1 MMKLIKLEQP
11 SCTPC
16 QLVSNYLKEKGIEFE
31 AIDVT
36 VRPEVAAEYGV
47 MGVPVTILLDGEG
60 KEVKRSSGFKPNELD
75 ELIFKIENYK

>member
-1 MMKLIKLEQP
+1 MKLIKLEQP

-36 VRPEVAAEYGV
+36 QRPEIAAEYGV
-47 MGVPVTILLDGEG
+47 MGVPVTILLDEKGN
-60 KEVKRSSGFKPNELD
+60 EVKRSIGFKPDELD
-75 ELIFKIENYK
+75 IMVKIVGGQ

>member
-1 MMKLIKLEQP
+1 MKLIKLEQP

-36 VRPEVAAEYGV
+36 ERPEVAAEYGV
-47 MGVPVTILLDGEG
+47 MGVPVTILLDKEG
-60 KEVKRSSGFKPNELD
+60 NEVTRSSGFKPEDLD
-75 ELIFKIENYK
+75 KIVEIVGGQ

>member
-1 MMKLIKLEQP
+1 
-11 SCTPC
+11 
-16 QLVSNYLKEKGIEFE
+16 
-31 AIDVT
+31 
-36 VRPEVAAEYGV
+36 

>member
-1 MMKLIKLEQP
+1 MKLIKLEQP
-11 SCTPC
+11 SCNPC

-47 MGVPVTILLDGEG
+47 MGVPVTILLNGEG
-60 KEVKRSSGFKPNELD
+60 SELKRSIGFKPNELD
-75 ELIFKIENYK
+75 SIVEIIGEQ